1 MSGVSKRGQLVDP
14 VAVAGKP
21 SAQLKVPP
29 EAEPEPSVLACG
41 YGHPVAEGSKFCGE
55 CGQPL
60 AAPRPAAPPHELPM
74 HSLAQPPDPRPKPE
88 AELTDEER
96 AERQRQHLLAMEA
109 GRRDPGVQFASP
121 PPNRETV
128 LIHMVEDGLTAFGV
142 VWFRGQ
148 ELEIEVNGPRWS
160 EARKWIL
167 LDDAQQM
174 LRWKKI
180 MFRRGPWPGLR
191 SYRGAQFMPLRAM
204 SGDGALAPITPDA
217 LMQADAAEARRGRG
231 IPVLPRA

>member
-1 MSGVSKRGQLVDP
+1 MSGVGKRGQLVDP
-14 VAVAGKP
+14 VAAAGK
-21 SAQLKVPP
+21 
-29 EAEPEPSVLACG
+29 PSVLACG

-60 AAPRPAAPPHELPM
+60 AGTPSARGEPPATLSPPV
-74 HSLAQPPDPRPKPE
+74 DPRPKPE

-109 GRRDPGVQFASP
+109 GRRDPGVEFASP

>member
-1 MSGVSKRGQLVDP
+1 MSGVSKRGQLADP
-14 VAVAGKP
+14 VGMAPELPTEEPVSLEVA
-21 SAQLKVPP
+21 P
-29 EAEPEPSVLACG
+29 ELPTQLACG
-41 YGHPVAEGSKFCGE
+41 YGHPVAEGAKFCPE

-60 AAPRPAAPPHELPM
+60 VAPPPAREEAPAALNAPV
-74 HSLAQPPDPRPKPE
+74 DPRPKPE

-204 SGDGALAPITPDA
+204 SGEGALAPITPDA

>member
-1 MSGVSKRGQLVDP
+1 MSGVGKRGRLADP
-14 VAVAGKP
+14 VGMAPQAPLAEEALDVP
-21 SAQLKVPP
+21 SP
-29 EAEPEPSVLACG
+29 LACG
-41 YGHPVAEGSKFCGE
+41 SGHPVVPGSKFCGE

-60 AAPRPAAPPHELPM
+60 ASSAPLTDLRPAAAAQYPELR
-74 HSLAQPPDPRPKPE
+74 SPPDPRPRPE

-109 GRRDPGVQFASP
+109 GRRDPGVEFASP

-148 ELEIEVNGPRWS
+148 ELEIEVNGPRWG

-167 LDDAQQM
+167 LDDSQQM
-174 LRWKKI
+174 ARWKRI
-180 MFRRGPWPGLR
+180 MFRRGPWPGMR
-191 SYRGAQFMPLRAM
+191 SYRGAQFMPMKAL
-204 SGDGALAPITPDA
+204 SGDGSLAPVGPDA
-217 LMQADAAEARRGRG
+217 LMQADMAEARRGRG